1 MGHRC
6 PICRGEL
13 ASSALTAAARKRS
26 RSQELR
32 AEERVVRRRLREDAR
47 EARRLFREINDEY
60 IIRFVRSSD
69 DDDDTSS
76 VSVGSDSA
84 RDDTAARELEVY
96 ADV

>member
-1 MGHRC
+1 M
-6 PICRGEL
+6 
-13 ASSALTAAARKRS
+13 
-26 RSQELR
+26 
-32 AEERVVRRRLREDAR
+32 
-47 EARRLFREINDEY
+47 FREINDEY

-76 VSVGSDSA
+76 VSVDSDSA